1 MKNIKETIRTIIKEE
16 SEYQQFFRK
25 ALEKAGKSITDMS
38 DEEKKA
44 FFNKIDAAWDGKGEK
59 NEGNAFGAAV
69 TKAKEEGDDEFTVGG
84 KTYPVKESVNE
95 SFEDPLEG
103 LPQQYKDLLKKLQ
116 RSNVPSVRSK
126 LIDKMN
132 VIRKGL
138 KLKPLTNDYKESV
151 NESLITEDLS
161 TAFVILMSAASLAGA
176 TMGHIAA
183 VGGVD
188 DFTPIKDLKAWWQKR
203 KSDKVLKSII
213 NKIKD
218 DEDVVKF
225 MKLTPAQ
232 QRGKFRSLIATKLS
246 DTELDYLNKINRSHF
261 KKESVN
267 EGKFKVDDLVYNKKT
282 KTVGIVRIG
291 DDKYG
296 EVKTDA
302 DGNVNVT
309 DLEKYN
315 PIKFKHQSKAKVAP
329 STEKE
334 VNSRGLFNPFK
345 NESINENKSDGWR
358 TLLRAE
364 RFFSDKFDPSPRYLP
379 FTKLHKI
386 FKGKF
391 DSKKFREVLKNEYEK
406 IGDSSFI
413 NTRQKNYIRDFAG
426 ELRLNASKYLGGNV
440 IENVKFYDDVTEEA
454 AKLYKVYVWSL
465 KNPAEAKALYEN
477 EVNSRGLFNPFKNE
491 SINEYDEWKNTRT
504 QSKNIFRMLKQKY
517 NNNISKMRDGLEDI
531 LKQNKT
537 KNDQAEVVRDEFNKF
552 FKIKT
557 ESVNEN
563 FSNDDIAKIKGA
575 VESASSFMGIGSEL
589 KKLGMKYDFST
600 SPLPVYMI
608 KKGSKT
614 FVLVNK
620 KYAEKP
626 DFVVGTTAGG
636 LLEGKL
642 NENKIDWA
650 DFYKMAKDT
659 SGYNPN
665 FEKKYG
671 KIMDRPHVADAI
683 KTAKDFKSFMRFI
696 QKFESVIN
704 EGNAFGMAVTKAK
717 QEGKKEFEFNGKI
730 YKVKKGSYEKNE
742 AAKKLAEKK
751 K

>member
-1 MKNIKETIRTIIKEE
+1 MKNIKEVIRTIIKEE

-25 ALEKAGKSITDMS
+25 ALEKAGKSIPAMS

-44 FFNKIDAAWDGKGEK
+44 FFNKIDAAWDGKSEK

-69 TKAKEEGDDEFTVGG
+69 TKAKEEGDDEFTVDG

-95 SFEDPLEG
+95 AKVIVHNEKTGERFEVLSG
-103 LPQQYKDLLKKLQ
+103 KGKGDLLIAMNALQ
-116 RSNVPSVRSK
+116 KSAPSHMKYS
-126 LIDKMN
+126 I
-132 VIRKGL
+132 
-138 KLKPLTNDYKESV
+138 KESV
-151 NESLITEDLS
+151 NEYDEWKNTRTQSKNIFRMLKQKYNNNISKMRDGLELILKQNNTQ
-161 TAFVILMSAASLAGA
+161 
-176 TMGHIAA
+176 
-183 VGGVD
+183 
-188 DFTPIKDLKAWWQKR
+188 KDQAEVMRDEFNKFF
-203 KSDKVLKSII
+203 
-213 NKIKD
+213 KIK
-218 DEDVVKF
+218 
-225 MKLTPAQ
+225 
-232 QRGKFRSLIATKLS
+232 
-246 DTELDYLNKINRSHF
+246 TE
-261 KKESVN
+261 
-267 EGKFKVDDLVYNKKT
+267 
-282 KTVGIVRIG
+282 TV
-291 DDKYG
+291 
-296 EVKTDA
+296 
-302 DGNVNVT
+302 
-309 DLEKYN
+309 
-315 PIKFKHQSKAKVAP
+315 
-329 STEKE
+329 
-334 VNSRGLFNPFK
+334 
-345 NESINENKSDGWR
+345 NENKSDGWR
-358 TLLRAE
+358 TLFRAE

-413 NTRQKNYIRDFAG
+413 NTRQKNYIRDFAD

-491 SINEYDEWKNTRT
+491 SINE
-504 QSKNIFRMLKQKY
+504 
-517 NNNISKMRDGLEDI
+517 
-531 LKQNKT
+531 
-537 KNDQAEVVRDEFNKF
+537 
-552 FKIKT
+552 
-557 ESVNEN
+557 N
-563 FSNDDIAKIKGA
+563 FSNDDITKIKGA

-636 LLEGKL
+636 LLEGTV
-642 NENKIDWA
+642 NETQFKIGD
-650 DFYKMAKDT
+650 
-659 SGYNPN
+659 
-665 FEKKYG
+665 
-671 KIMDRPHVADAI
+671 KIIISHPIITKPI
-683 KTAKDFKSFMRFI
+683 KGIVSSLITAKGEQVLILKGGQGVWDA
-696 QKFESVIN
+696 KFAKLD
-704 EGNAFGMAVTKAK
+704 EGNAFGAAVTAAK
-717 QEGKKEFEFNGKI
+717 KEGKKEFEFNGKI